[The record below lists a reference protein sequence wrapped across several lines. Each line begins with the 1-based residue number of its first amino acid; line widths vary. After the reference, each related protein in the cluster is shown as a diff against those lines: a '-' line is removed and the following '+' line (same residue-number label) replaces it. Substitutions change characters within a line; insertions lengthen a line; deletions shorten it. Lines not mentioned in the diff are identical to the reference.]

1 MRSDQTPSGSNRR
14 AFFFVQIL
22 FAGFTG
28 SMFKPTLMAAQI
40 NHSFRR
46 GAASECC
53 LFPWQYRLR
62 DAWRRSL
69 AHIPARAQFRHKKHT
84 KETES

>member
-1 MRSDQTPSGSNRR
+1 VRSDQTPSGSNRR

-53 LFPWQYRLR
+53 LFPWQFRLR
-62 DAWRRSL
+62 DAWRRWFDRIL
-69 AHIPARAQFRHKKHT
+69 AWAQFRHKKHN